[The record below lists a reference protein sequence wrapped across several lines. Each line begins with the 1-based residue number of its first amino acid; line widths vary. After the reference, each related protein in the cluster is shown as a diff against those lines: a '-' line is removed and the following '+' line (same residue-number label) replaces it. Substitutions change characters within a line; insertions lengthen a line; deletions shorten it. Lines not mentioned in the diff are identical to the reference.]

1 MLSRKFQLLGSIGS
15 ILPTRRYLT
24 QHLICSL
31 YSGLKKGWVFSKMFP
46 QLLYKYAS
54 NKISNFL
61 FITNIG
67 YYCTIQ
73 TLYSYK
79 FGEFSADPELLPE
92 LLRPSLGEL
101 AINLL
106 ETPFFSLKSPSFNY
120 HIYFVPKPN
129 LCWALDGQE
138 ETSHSFII
146 QCCFFQTQPSRL
158 WRDWNSD

>member
-1 MLSRKFQLLGSIGS
+1 MPEFIKCSKMASHCLEFLYMNLMNSLPAWKIIKQKCKLSSFFLSFYNYKWCYLENFTFWGASR
-15 ILPTRRYLT
+15 RRYLT
-24 QHLICSL
+24 QHFICSL

-79 FGEFSADPELLPE
+79 FGEFSDPELLPE

-106 ETPFFSLKSPSFNY
+106 ETPFFSLK
-120 HIYFVPKPN
+120 
-129 LCWALDGQE
+129 
-138 ETSHSFII
+138 
-146 QCCFFQTQPSRL
+146 
-158 WRDWNSD
+158 

>member
-1 MLSRKFQLLGSIGS
+1 MAEFIKCLKIASNCFELPARKIIKQIWKLSSFFLFFYNYKWCYLENSNFWGASGAS
-15 ILPTRRYLT
+15 CRRYLT

-79 FGEFSADPELLPE
+79 FGEFSDPELLPE

-106 ETPFFSLKSPSFNY
+106 ETPFFSLK
-120 HIYFVPKPN
+120 
-129 LCWALDGQE
+129 
-138 ETSHSFII
+138 
-146 QCCFFQTQPSRL
+146 
-158 WRDWNSD
+158 